1 MPKLPTIRA
10 ITQGER
16 ELRDWHR
23 NLRIGAAA
31 AGFGMMLASLYQL
44 HWAGSLIGFPTLA
57 AAAMAGSLELL
68 LAFNAGAVTTIRK
81 RDDAGTEGGYYWS
94 LWCIFAFLLLISIAA
109 NVGHAM
115 VALSEWFSAGSAP
128 AVMADNRIYV
138 YVVGSA
144 VAAMVPLGGSFGLHI
159 SGFVR
164 ARGAGSDWA
173 DEDGTGALTDTV
185 APASATPRK
194 APAPRPAVKAAAP
207 KPSAP
212 AECAPAEERL
222 SAIDAPETPAPQA
235 ATENGTTEPEQDKKP
250 TAQIEPVTV
259 LSEEE
264 LFAIYKTAR
273 DNGEHH
279 RFGPRGDLNPTSL
292 GRRLGQSPQ
301 NGRKNV
307 GPRFENRYRAEGQ
320 ERRGEGVNMDGLGS
334 DSQTA
339 QAS

>member
-44 HWAGSLIGFPTLA
+44 HWAGTLIGFPTFA

-68 LAFNAGAVTTIRK
+68 LAFNAGAATSIRK
-81 RDDAGTEGGYYWS
+81 RTERGAEGGYYWS
-94 LWCIFAFLLLISIAA
+94 LWCIFAFLLCISIAA

-115 VALSEWFSAGSAP
+115 VALSEWFSVGGAP
-128 AVMADNRIYV
+128 TVMAEHRVYV
-138 YVVGSA
+138 YAVGCA

-164 ARGAGSDWA
+164 ARGAGSDWV
-173 DEDGTGALTDTV
+173 DEDGTGALLDTA
-185 APASATPRK
+185 APVPAAPRK
-194 APAPRPAVKAAAP
+194 APAVPRPTAKVPAEKP
-207 KPSAP
+207 KAP
-212 AECAPAEERL
+212 APEQLAEAPPEEPK
-222 SAIDAPETPAPQA
+222 DEAPEEIEQEPDPAP
-235 ATENGTTEPEQDKKP
+235 E
-250 TAQIEPVTV
+250 IEPVKV

-264 LFAIYKTAR
+264 LYAIYKAAR
-273 DNGEHH
+273 DADEHH
-279 RFGPRGDLNPTSL
+279 RFGPRGDLNPTQL

-307 GPRFENRYRAEGQ
+307 GPRFDSRYRAEKQ
-320 ERRGEGVNMDGLGS
+320 EERGDGVDLDSLEAGS
-334 DSQTA
+334 EAA

>member
-1 MPKLPTIRA
+1 MTTVRA

-23 NLRIGAAA
+23 SLRIGAAT

-44 HWAGSLIGFPTLA
+44 HWAGGLIGFPTLA

-68 LAFNAGAVTTIRK
+68 LAFNAGAVTSIRK
-81 RDDAGTEGGYYWS
+81 RTAKGAEGGYYWS
-94 LWCIFAFLLLISIAA
+94 LWCIFAFLLCISIAA

-115 VALSEWFSAGSAP
+115 VALSEWFSSGDAP
-128 AVMADNRIYV
+128 VVMAENRVYV

-164 ARGAGSDWA
+164 ARGAGSDWV
-173 DEDGTGALTDTV
+173 DEDGTGALLEAGVT
-185 APASATPRK
+185 APAAPVEVATGERSVVKVPATGPADLAPQQPRE
-194 APAPRPAVKAAAP
+194 APMAIAKDEAPGRPEPEPAAAP
-207 KPSAP
+207 EADSVK
-212 AECAPAEERL
+212 
-222 SAIDAPETPAPQA
+222 
-235 ATENGTTEPEQDKKP
+235 
-250 TAQIEPVTV
+250 V
-259 LSEEE
+259 LSEKE
-264 LFAIYKTAR
+264 LYAIYKAAR
-273 DNGEHH
+273 DADEQH
-279 RFGPRGDLNPTSL
+279 RFGPRGDLNPTQL

-307 GPRFENRYRAEGQ
+307 GPRFDSRYRAEKQ
-320 ERRGEGVNMDGLGS
+320 EERGDGVDLSGLEAGNEA
-334 DSQTA
+334 T

>member
-16 ELRDWHR
+16 DLRDWHR

-44 HWAGSLIGFPTLA
+44 HWAGTLIGFPSFA

-68 LAFNAGAVTTIRK
+68 LAFNAGAVTSIRK
-81 RDDAGTEGGYYWS
+81 RTERGAEGGYYWS
-94 LWCIFAFLLLISIAA
+94 LWCIFAFLLCISIAA

-115 VALSEWFSAGSAP
+115 VALSEWFSTGGAP
-128 AVMADNRIYV
+128 AVMAENRMYV
-138 YVVGSA
+138 YVIGSA

-164 ARGAGSDWA
+164 ARGAGSDWV
-173 DEDGTGALTDTV
+173 DEDGTGALLE
-185 APASATPRK
+185 AATPVPAAPRKTPAVPRPMAKVPAERAK
-194 APAPRPAVKAAAP
+194 APAPEQPAE
-207 KPSAP
+207 PSAP
-212 AECAPAEERL
+212 DPKGG
-222 SAIDAPETPAPQA
+222 APEETEQEPEPAP
-235 ATENGTTEPEQDKKP
+235 EIKP
-250 TAQIEPVTV
+250 VKV

-264 LFAIYKTAR
+264 LYAIYKAAR
-273 DNGEHH
+273 DAHEHH
-279 RFGPRGDLNPTSL
+279 RFGPRGDLNPTQL

-307 GPRFENRYRAEGQ
+307 GPRLDSRYRAEKQ
-320 ERRGEGVNMDGLGS
+320 EERGDGVDLVGLEAGS
-334 DSQTA
+334 ETA

>member
-1 MPKLPTIRA
+1 MPKLPTVRA

-44 HWAGSLIGFPTLA
+44 HWAGTLIGFPTLA

-68 LAFNAGAVTTIRK
+68 LAFNAGAVTSIRK
-81 RDDAGTEGGYYWS
+81 RTEKGAEGGYYWS
-94 LWCIFAFLLLISIAA
+94 LWCIFAFLLCISIAA

-115 VALSEWFSAGSAP
+115 VALSEWFSTGGAP
-128 AVMADNRIYV
+128 VVMAENRVYV
-138 YVVGSA
+138 YAVGSA

-164 ARGAGSDWA
+164 ARGAGSDWV
-173 DEDGTGALTDTV
+173 DEDGSGALLDTGAPIPV
-185 APASATPRK
+185 APRKTPAVARPVTKAPALKPK
-194 APAPRPAVKAAAP
+194 APAPEQPTGEAPTADPKDEAPEPIEQELEAAKPEAAP
-207 KPSAP
+207 
-212 AECAPAEERL
+212 E
-222 SAIDAPETPAPQA
+222 
-235 ATENGTTEPEQDKKP
+235 
-250 TAQIEPVTV
+250 IEPVQV

-264 LFAIYKTAR
+264 LYAIYKAAR
-273 DNGEHH
+273 DADEHH
-279 RFGPRGDLNPTSL
+279 RFGPRGDLNPTQL

-307 GPRFENRYRAEGQ
+307 GPRFDSRYRAEKQ
-320 ERRGEGVNMDGLGS
+320 EERGDGVDMDGLGAGS
-334 DSQTA
+334 EAA

>member
-44 HWAGSLIGFPTLA
+44 HWAGTLIGFPTFA
-57 AAAMAGSLELL
+57 AGAMAGSLELL
-68 LAFNAGAVTTIRK
+68 LAFNAGAVTSIRK
-81 RDDAGTEGGYYWS
+81 RTERGAEGGYYWS
-94 LWCIFAFLLLISIAA
+94 LWCIFAFLLCISIAA

-115 VALSEWFSAGSAP
+115 VALSEWFSVGGAP
-128 AVMADNRIYV
+128 TVMAEHRVYV
-138 YVVGSA
+138 YAVGCA

-164 ARGAGSDWA
+164 ARGAGSDWV
-173 DEDGTGALTDTV
+173 DEDGTGALLDTA
-185 APASATPRK
+185 APVPAAPRK
-194 APAPRPAVKAAAP
+194 APAVPRPTAKVPAERP
-207 KPSAP
+207 KAP
-212 AECAPAEERL
+212 APEQPAEAPPEEPKDEAL
-222 SAIDAPETPAPQA
+222 EETEQGPDPAPE
-235 ATENGTTEPEQDKKP
+235 
-250 TAQIEPVTV
+250 IEPVKV

-264 LFAIYKTAR
+264 LYAIYKAAR
-273 DNGEHH
+273 DADEHH
-279 RFGPRGDLNPTSL
+279 RFGPRGDLNPTQL

-307 GPRFENRYRAEGQ
+307 GPRFDSRYRAEKQ
-320 ERRGEGVNMDGLGS
+320 EERGDGVDLDGLEAGS
-334 DSQTA
+334 EAA

>member
-1 MPKLPTIRA
+1 MPKLPTVRT

-44 HWAGSLIGFPTLA
+44 HWAGGLIGFPTFA

-68 LAFNAGAVTTIRK
+68 LAFNAGAVTSIRK
-81 RDDAGTEGGYYWS
+81 RTNTGAEGGYYWS
-94 LWCIFAFLLLISIAA
+94 LWFIFAFLLLISIAA

-115 VALSEWFSAGSAP
+115 VALSEWFSAGGAP
-128 AVMADNRIYV
+128 AVMAENQVYV
-138 YVVGSA
+138 YAVGSA

-164 ARGAGSDWA
+164 ARGAGSDWVDA
-173 DEDGTGALTDTV
+173 DGTGALLDT
-185 APASATPRK
+185 A
-194 APAPRPAVKAAAP
+194 APAPIPQRKVAATPAKLPALTKAPVP
-207 KPSAP
+207 KQVEEPLP
-212 AECAPAEERL
+212 DPKVEEPGETEEREED
-222 SAIDAPETPAPQA
+222 STV
-235 ATENGTTEPEQDKKP
+235 
-250 TAQIEPVTV
+250 IEPVQI

-264 LFAIYKTAR
+264 LYVIYKSAK
-273 DNGEHH
+273 DADEQH
-279 RFGPRGDLNPTSL
+279 RFGPRGDLNPSQL
-292 GRRLGQSPQ
+292 GRSLGQSPQ

-307 GPRFENRYRAEGQ
+307 GPRFESRYWAERLV
-320 ERRGEGVNMDGLGS
+320 ERGDGVNMDGLDTSSGA
-334 DSQTA
+334 A

>member
-16 ELRDWHR
+16 DLRDWHR

-44 HWAGSLIGFPTLA
+44 HWAGTLIGFPTFA

-68 LAFNAGAVTTIRK
+68 LAFNAGAVTSIRK
-81 RDDAGTEGGYYWS
+81 RTERGAEGGYYWS
-94 LWCIFAFLLLISIAA
+94 LWCIFAFLLCISIAA

-115 VALSEWFSAGSAP
+115 VALSEWFSVGGAP
-128 AVMADNRIYV
+128 AMMAENRVYV
-138 YVVGSA
+138 YAVGSG

-164 ARGAGSDWA
+164 ARGAGSDWV
-173 DEDGTGALTDTV
+173 DEDGTGALLDTAAPVPATLRKTPAAPSPV
-185 APASATPRK
+185 AKGPGEKPK
-194 APAPRPAVKAAAP
+194 APAPEQLAEPPAPDQKD
-207 KPSAP
+207 
-212 AECAPAEERL
+212 E
-222 SAIDAPETPAPQA
+222 APEETEQEPEPAP
-235 ATENGTTEPEQDKKP
+235 E
-250 TAQIEPVTV
+250 IESVKV
-259 LSEEE
+259 LSEEG
-264 LFAIYKTAR
+264 LYAIYKAAR
-273 DNGEHH
+273 DAAEHH
-279 RFGPRGDLNPTSL
+279 RFGPRGDLNPTQL

-307 GPRFENRYRAEGQ
+307 GPRFDSRYRAEKQ
-320 ERRGEGVNMDGLGS
+320 EERGDGVDLDGLEAGS
-334 DSQTA
+334 EAA

>member
-44 HWAGSLIGFPTLA
+44 HWAGTLIGFPTFA
-57 AAAMAGSLELL
+57 AGAMAGSLELL
-68 LAFNAGAVTTIRK
+68 LAFNAGAVTSIRK
-81 RDDAGTEGGYYWS
+81 RTERGAEGGYYWS
-94 LWCIFAFLLLISIAA
+94 LWCIFAFLLCISIAA

-115 VALSEWFSAGSAP
+115 VALSEWFSVGGAP
-128 AVMADNRIYV
+128 TVMAEHRVYV
-138 YVVGSA
+138 YAVGCA

-164 ARGAGSDWA
+164 ARGAGSDWV
-173 DEDGTGALTDTV
+173 DEDGTGALLDTA
-185 APASATPRK
+185 APVPAAPRK
-194 APAPRPAVKAAAP
+194 TPAVPRPTAKVPAEKPKPPAPDQ
-207 KPSAP
+207 P
-212 AECAPAEERL
+212 AEAPPEEPKDEVAEE
-222 SAIDAPETPAPQA
+222 IEQEPDPAPE
-235 ATENGTTEPEQDKKP
+235 
-250 TAQIEPVTV
+250 IELVKV

-264 LFAIYKTAR
+264 LYAIYKAAR
-273 DNGEHH
+273 DADEHH
-279 RFGPRGDLNPTSL
+279 RFGPRGDLNPTQL

-307 GPRFENRYRAEGQ
+307 GPRFDSRYRAEKQ
-320 ERRGEGVNMDGLGS
+320 EERGDGVDLDGLEAGS
-334 DSQTA
+334 EAA

>member
-44 HWAGSLIGFPTLA
+44 HWAGTLIGFPTFA
-57 AAAMAGSLELL
+57 AGAMAGSLELL
-68 LAFNAGAVTTIRK
+68 LAFNAGAVTSIRK
-81 RDDAGTEGGYYWS
+81 RKPDGKDGRYYWS
-94 LWCIFAFLLLISIAA
+94 LWGIFAFLLLISIAA
-109 NVGHAM
+109 NVGHAI

-128 AVMADNRIYV
+128 TVMAQNKVAV

-164 ARGAGSDWA
+164 ARGAGSDWV
-173 DEDGTGALTDTV
+173 DEDGTGALLSTGAPVPAAPRKTPAIPRPV
-185 APASATPRK
+185 GKIPTEKPTPASEQAESS
-194 APAPRPAVKAAAP
+194 APGPKGEAPEQTEQEQEQEAAP
-207 KPSAP
+207 
-212 AECAPAEERL
+212 EV
-222 SAIDAPETPAPQA
+222 
-235 ATENGTTEPEQDKKP
+235 
-250 TAQIEPVTV
+250 EPVKV
-259 LSEEE
+259 LPEEG
-264 LFAIYKTAR
+264 LYAIYKAAR
-273 DNGEHH
+273 DADEHH
-279 RFGPRGDLNPTSL
+279 RFGPRGDLNPTQL

-307 GPRFENRYRAEGQ
+307 GPRFDSRYRAEKQ
-320 ERRGEGVNMDGLGS
+320 EERGDGVNMDGLAA
-334 DSQTA
+334 DSEAT

>member
-1 MPKLPTIRA
+1 MPKLPTVRA

-44 HWAGSLIGFPTLA
+44 HWAGTLIGFPTLA

-68 LAFNAGAVTTIRK
+68 LAFNAGAVTSIR
-81 RDDAGTEGGYYWS
+81 RRRADGREGGYYWS
-94 LWCIFAFLLLISIAA
+94 LWCIFAFLLCISIAA

-128 AVMADNRIYV
+128 TVMAENRVFV
-138 YVVGSA
+138 YAVGSA

-164 ARGAGSDWA
+164 ARGAGSDWV
-173 DEDGTGALTDTV
+173 DEHGTGALLG
-185 APASATPRK
+185 SATP
-194 APAPRPAVKAAAP
+194 APAPARKTSAAP
-207 KPSAP
+207 RPVEKIP
-212 AECAPAEERL
+212 AQHPNDPVPERKQAEEPL
-222 SAIDAPETPAPQA
+222 PVPQGEAPEPSTDEPDDAPE
-235 ATENGTTEPEQDKKP
+235 
-250 TAQIEPVTV
+250 IEPVKV
-259 LSEEE
+259 VSEEE
-264 LFAIYKTAR
+264 LYAIYKGAR
-273 DNGEHH
+273 DADEQH
-279 RFGPRGDLNPTSL
+279 RFGVRGDLNPTQL

-307 GPRFENRYRAEGQ
+307 GPRFDSRYQAEELA
-320 ERRGEGVNMDGLGS
+320 ERGGGVKIDGLAAS
-334 DSQTA
+334 SESA